1 MSGAGQTG
9 GAAPDRGVG
18 PERLVEL
25 ERAYARVFD
34 GPDGEAVLADL
45 MRQGR
50 LEAPIFSPDAL
61 ELAHA
66 EGRRS
71 MALHV
76 RRMVERGRADGIIAG
91 RAGS

>member
-1 MSGAGQTG
+1 MSGAGQNG
-9 GAAPDRGVG
+9 GGSPRFGSG
-18 PERLVEL
+18 PVAQAEL

-34 GPDGEAVLADL
+34 GPEGEAVFADL

-71 MALHV
+71 LALHV
-76 RRMVERGRADGIIAG
+76 RRMAERGRAGGAIAG

>member
-1 MSGAGQTG
+1 MSGLEGDHREQG
-9 GAAPDRGVG
+9 
-18 PERLVEL
+18 RLADL

-34 GPDGEAVLADL
+34 GPDGEAVFADL

-50 LEAPIFSPDAL
+50 YDLPLFTPDAL

-71 MALHV
+71 MALHI
-76 RRMVERGRADGIIAG
+76 RRMAGRGRKGATGA
-91 RAGS
+91 RAARSDA